1 MFNHY
6 REALHIIKTNTA
18 ELNVINL
25 QLGLQP
31 ADYDRFLAEERTY
44 LHGLKKEP
52 EEDAL
57 HFEYVAALED
67 LSMLS

>member
-6 REALHIIKTNTA
+6 REALRVIKTNTA

-52 EEDAL
+52 EEDVL